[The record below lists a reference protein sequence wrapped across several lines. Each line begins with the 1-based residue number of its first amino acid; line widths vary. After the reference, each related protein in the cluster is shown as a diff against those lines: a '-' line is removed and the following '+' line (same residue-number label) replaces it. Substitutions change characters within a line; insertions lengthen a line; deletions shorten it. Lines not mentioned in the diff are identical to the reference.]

1 MIMNKEDYFEL
12 KVREG
17 IVHKILDK
25 LPEKSE
31 NVELIPA
38 LNKFIKDGDGEMFEE
53 FRKFHDNKDIQDK
66 IEYLEEKHKRL
77 EDGKAEL
84 EGAIE
89 RDEAYIDEAVE
100 KYKTYMEKYK
110 EFFKEYTTWR
120 KDIMEQLDGEKS
132 VFGLTWG
139 DIKNYIADKEKKGWN
154 NKFLYVAIGEEFHK
168 VIGVSIDEKGKLI
181 LAAATDPAYAFIC
194 DGPDKPYLSL
204 EVRDKYNRILLD
216 DLF

>member
-1 MIMNKEDYFEL
+1 MNKEDLEF
-12 KVREG
+12 KDREK
-17 IVHKILDK
+17 IVCKIIDK
-25 LPEKSE
+25 LPENSE
-31 NVELIPA
+31 NVVLIPA
-38 LNKFIKDGDGEMFEE
+38 LHKFVKDGDGEMFEE
-53 FRKFHDNKDIQDK
+53 FRMFHDNKDIQDK
-66 IEYLEEKHKRL
+66 VEWLERRHKQLGER
-77 EDGKAEL
+77 KSEL

-120 KDIMEQLDGEKS
+120 KNIMEQLDGEKS

-154 NKFLYVAIGEEFHK
+154 NKFLYVAIGQEFHK
-168 VIGVSIDEKGKLI
+168 IIGVSIDEKGKLI

-204 EVRDKYNRILLD
+204 EVRDNYNRILFH